1 MGTAASG
8 QRLKWTL
15 RAIALLFVLALGTK
29 AYFSRTKS
37 FRIPI
42 KLPSATCSAD
52 ALERPLI
59 FRVLANGEV
68 ALGADIMPKREAL
81 ARLPD
86 IRAVTYKRSLL
97 FYADSSLAFKDVA
110 EALSDVRAL
119 LPRWDIL
126 VVTPSTT
133 QPCEQWLNAYSGPAA

>member
-1 MGTAASG
+1 MGRAASG
-8 QRLKWTL
+8 QQLRWTP

-29 AYFSRTKS
+29 AYFLRPKS
-37 FRIPI
+37 FGIPI

-52 ALERPLI
+52 VLERPLI
-59 FRVLANGEV
+59 FRVLPNGEV
-68 ALGADIMPKREAL
+68 ALGADIMPKREAM

-97 FYADSSLAFKDVA
+97 FYADSSLAFEDVA
-110 EALSDVRAL
+110 EALSDVRVL

-133 QPCEQWLNAYSGPAA
+133 QACEQWLNAHSGPAA